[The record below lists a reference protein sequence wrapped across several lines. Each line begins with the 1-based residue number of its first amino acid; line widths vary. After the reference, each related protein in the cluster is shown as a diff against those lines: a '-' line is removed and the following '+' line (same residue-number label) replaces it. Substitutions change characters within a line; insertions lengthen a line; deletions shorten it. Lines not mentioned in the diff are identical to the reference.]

1 MARDGETEREQP
13 ARPAV
18 VGWIVYDV
26 GNTLFFAGILGLFF
40 PLWITRDLSGD
51 DATLGYTL
59 AVAMGFTLFL
69 APVVG
74 ALSDQLGRRMPFLVV
89 GTLVC
94 IGATV
99 SMGGDSLALA
109 LGLFAVAVVS
119 LNTANVF
126 YNAMLADVSTEDTR
140 GTIGG
145 IGVGIGYL
153 GATIA
158 VAIGLIFVESRG
170 YVFGFR
176 AVGIAMLLAS
186 VPLMILLK
194 EHAREAVGLSMS
206 QIGKGTLLQLRITLS
221 GIDRFPGLL
230 RFLIARFWY
239 TWGVNTAS
247 TFSVLYAT
255 GTVGLSTREVQLI
268 ILVGIMAAI
277 PSGFVWGII
286 VDRTGPN
293 RVLSTALF
301 GWVIV
306 LLLAAAIP
314 WLGLSVHL
322 WWGIGVVSGVLVAGI
337 WAADRPYMIRLASPR
352 YLGEFFGIHSLMG
365 RLSAITGPFTWSY
378 IAVTLDLGQI
388 AAVLSV
394 AGCAAIAFAMI
405 WGLRDEGRTVPDDF
419 VIQ

>member
-1 MARDGETEREQP
+1 MARDGVTERERP
-13 ARPAV
+13 ARSAV

-59 AVAMGFTLFL
+59 SVAMGFTLFV

-74 ALSDQLGRRMPFLVV
+74 ALSDQLGRRMPFLAI
-89 GTLVC
+89 GTLAC

-99 SMGGDSLALA
+99 SMGGDSLPVA
-109 LGLFAVAVVS
+109 LGLFAIAVVS
-119 LNTANVF
+119 INMANIF
-126 YNAMLADVSTEDTR
+126 YNAMLADVSTENTR

-145 IGVGIGYL
+145 IGVGVGYI

-176 AVGIAMLLAS
+176 AVGIAMFLATA
-186 VPLMILLK
+186 PLMILLR
-194 EHAREAVGLSMS
+194 ERAHEAVVLSVS
-206 QIGKGTLLQLRITLS
+206 GIGRGTLAQLRTTLAHL
-221 GIDRFPGLL
+221 DRFPGLL

-255 GTVGLSTREVQLI
+255 GTVGLSTREVELV

-277 PSGFVWGII
+277 PSGFVWGRI
-286 VDRTGPN
+286 VDRVGPN
-293 RVLSTALF
+293 RVLSASLL
-301 GWVIV
+301 GWVFV
-306 LLLAAAIP
+306 LLAAAAIP
-314 WLGLSVHL
+314 WLGLSAHL
-322 WWGIGVVSGVLVAGI
+322 WWAIGVVSGVLVAGI
-337 WAADRPYMIRLASPR
+337 WAADRPYMIRLASSR

-405 WGLRDEGRTVPDDF
+405 RGLSDETRTWPDDL
-419 VIQ
+419 VLR